1 MWGSITPTT
10 RPARSPS
17 TPSGLTRIP
26 LHEPAGQRALI
37 KMAEQ
42 IVPPSLQR
50 LVARYRTIQQPALV
64 IWGAEDPVVPPSL
77 GKKLA
82 HDLANGHFEV
92 LKDCGHVPQ
101 EEMPK
106 ETLAL
111 VSAFLN

>member
-1 MWGSITPTT
+1 
-10 RPARSPS
+10 
-17 TPSGLTRIP
+17 
-26 LHEPAGQRALI
+26 
-37 KMAEQ
+37 MAEQ
-42 IVPPSLQR
+42 IVPPNLQR

-64 IWGAEDPVVPPSL
+64 IWGAEDQVVPPSL

-82 HDLANGHFEV
+82 HDLANGRFEV